1 MSWKRV
7 VLVVAAFCVVLPVAG
22 ARAQSGD
29 WSLAGYVGAGY
40 LPMKDWEDFAS
51 GGERSNY
58 HQDRLGLYLE
68 LNGAYY
74 FGERHA
80 VVLGV
85 EHITKTSSLST
96 AVIETDSQGQEIGI
110 MGAIATTWDFSTI
123 PIDLSYEYHHSGRD
137 VQADPF
143 VGAGVGYYFSKL
155 EADQKI
161 LADDTGMLTDES
173 GTRDGNGFGVHLYV
187 GIAAKLSDSLDL
199 VTRLRGRYADGMY
212 FSDEPGDVDVD
223 FHGIDLTVGVR
234 WTI

>member
-1 MSWKRV
+1 MVAV
-7 VLVVAAFCVVLPVAG
+7 VSVVLPAAG

-58 HQDRLGLYLE
+58 QQDRLGLYLE

-85 EHITKTSSLST
+85 EHISTGSSVST
-96 AVIETDSQGQEIGI
+96 ALIETDSQGQEIGI

-123 PIDLSYEYHHSGRD
+123 PIDISYEYHHSGRD
-137 VQADPF
+137 GKADPF
-143 VGAGVGYYFSKL
+143 VGAGFGYYISKV
-155 EADQKI
+155 EAEQKI

-173 GTRDGNGFGVHLYV
+173 GTRDGQGFGVHLYV
-187 GIAAKLSDSLDL
+187 GVAAQLSESLDL
-199 VTRLRGRYADGMY
+199 VTRLRGRYADAMY
-212 FSDEPGDVDVD
+212 FSDESGDIDVD